1 MRAVQSKILL
11 ENLFIGRK
19 LRGVSLAVKP
29 GHEVLPVSGRAVET
43 SKKMLAKY
51 FRTLD

>member
-1 MRAVQSKILL
+1 M
-11 ENLFIGRK
+11 GRK
-19 LRGVSLAVKP
+19 LRVVSLAVKRR
-29 GHEVLPVSGRAVET
+29 HEVPLVSGRAVET